1 MDTADARFGGIAR
14 LYGKDGLAKLRAA
27 HVAVIGVGGVGSWS
41 AEALA
46 RSGISKLT
54 LVDLDEVC
62 ITNTNRQIHALEG
75 SINKAK
81 VNELA
86 LRIHR
91 INPDCTVYARTE
103 FFTSQTANSILS
115 GGFDYL
121 IDAIDGLTNKCL
133 LIDECRMRK
142 IPIITCGAAGGRRDG
157 TAVRV
162 DDLTRAK
169 YDKLLFMVRKKLRQK
184 HSFPRGTRKWKLPC
198 VYSAEPVQY
207 PQPDGSVCEA
217 KPETDGSLKLDCEAG
232 LGAVTHVT
240 AAFGLAA
247 AGHVIRELA

>member
-14 LYGKDGLAKLRAA
+14 LYGKDGLAKLGAA

-46 RSGISKLT
+46 RSGIGKLT

-91 INPDCTVYARTE
+91 INPDCTVHARTE
-103 FFTSQTANSILS
+103 FFTSQTADSILS

-142 IPIITCGAAGGRRDG
+142 IHHHLRCSRWPTRWHGGARDRSYSSQVRQTSLQSAQAIEAETRLPSWNQEMAAPLRLLRR
-157 TAVRV
+157 ACAISPARRHR
-162 DDLTRAK
+162 L
-169 YDKLLFMVRKKLRQK
+169 RK
-184 HSFPRGTRKWKLPC
+184 
-198 VYSAEPVQY
+198 
-207 PQPDGSVCEA
+207 
-217 KPETDGSLKLDCEAG
+217 
-232 LGAVTHVT
+232 
-240 AAFGLAA
+240 
-247 AGHVIRELA
+247 

>member
-46 RSGISKLT
+46 RSGIGKLT

-91 INPDCTVYARTE
+91 INPDCTVHV
-103 FFTSQTANSILS
+103 LS
-115 GGFDYL
+115 L
-121 IDAIDGLTNKCL
+121 IHI
-133 LIDECRMRK
+133 
-142 IPIITCGAAGGRRDG
+142 
-157 TAVRV
+157 
-162 DDLTRAK
+162 
-169 YDKLLFMVRKKLRQK
+169 
-184 HSFPRGTRKWKLPC
+184 
-198 VYSAEPVQY
+198 
-207 PQPDGSVCEA
+207 
-217 KPETDGSLKLDCEAG
+217 
-232 LGAVTHVT
+232 
-240 AAFGLAA
+240 
-247 AGHVIRELA
+247 

>member
-1 MDTADARFGGIAR
+1 M
-14 LYGKDGLAKLRAA
+14 
-27 HVAVIGVGGVGSWS
+27 
-41 AEALA
+41 
-46 RSGISKLT
+46 
-54 LVDLDEVC
+54 
-62 ITNTNRQIHALEG
+62 
-75 SINKAK
+75 
-81 VNELA
+81 
-86 LRIHR
+86 
-91 INPDCTVYARTE
+91 YARTE

-133 LIDECRMRK
+133 LIDECRRRK
-142 IPIITCGAAGGRRDG
+142 IPIITCGAAGGQRDG

-162 DDLTRAK
+162 TDLTRAK
-169 YDKLLFMVRKKLRQK
+169 YDKLLFKVRKQLRQK
-184 HSFPRGTRKWKLPC
+184 HDFPRGTKKWQLPC

-207 PQPDGSVCEA
+207 PQPDGTVCEN
-217 KPETDGSLKLDCEAG
+217 KSESGESLKLNCEAG